1 MENETLF
8 VRIYSGATSLKKN
21 LALNLQC
28 TTQKFHRVE
37 PPTCL
42 PWNMNKGGFKI
53 IYNSEKLEI
62 TISRRMDNAI
72 VSGMAYYTAI
82 NMSHLDLYVPV
93 WPYFKHND
101 EIKKKKN
108 TNRFAL

>member
-1 MENETLF
+1 
-8 VRIYSGATSLKKN
+8 
-21 LALNLQC
+21 
-28 TTQKFHRVE
+28 
-37 PPTCL
+37 
-42 PWNMNKGGFKI
+42 MNKGGFKI

-101 EIKKKKN
+101 EIKKKKHKQIRIIKYLFMHN
-108 TNRFAL
+108 I